1 MENLKHKA
9 QEIIDIWNQKDI
21 QALHK
26 LYGEH
31 TTFFDPL
38 LNDSIKGKTILG
50 YAQGI
55 YNAFP
60 DLEFVVKGITA
71 SENLAMVEWIQKG
84 TNTGEIMQKP
94 ATGRYIE
101 IPAVSVIRFDKG
113 SFVSQRDYWDLRKLW
128 NDLFQKV

>member
-1 MENLKHKA
+1 MENIRNKA
-9 QEIIDIWNQKDI
+9 QQIIDVWNQKDI
-21 QALHK
+21 EALQK

-38 LNDSIKGKTILG
+38 LNDNIAGKTILG

-55 YNAFP
+55 YDAFP
-60 DLEFVVKGITA
+60 DLEFVVMGITT
-71 SENLAMVEWIQKG
+71 SDNMAMVEWVQKG

-101 IPAVSVIRFDKG
+101 IPAVSVIRFDG
-113 SFVSQRDYWDLRKLW
+113 DTFVSQRDYWDLKKLQV
-128 NDLFQKV
+128 DLFQK